1 MQVVDSSSMLHFQ
14 KLDVYQRSIEFLA
27 LARRV
32 RQRLPKGHADL
43 ADQLR
48 RAAQSIPQNIAEGC
62 GRTTRA
68 DKAKHYTIARG
79 SAMESASHFDVM
91 RVVDRCRVVRAGYR
105 AARTNR
111 GDADKAHRSLIVQ
124 GVDQAPR
131 YRSRVTSAA
140 TITGSITATATTR
153 AREAVREPH

>member
-1 MQVVDSSSMLHFQ
+1 VVPDRRRERGRNRLMQVVDSSSMLHFQ

-91 RVVDRCRVVRAGYR
+91 RVEE
-105 AARTNR
+105 
-111 GDADKAHRSLIVQ
+111 LIEAELYAQ
-124 GVDQAPR
+124 GIELLERIVAMLTKLIDP
-131 YRSRVTSAA
+131 
-140 TITGSITATATTR
+140 
-153 AREAVREPH
+153 

>member
-1 MQVVDSSSMLHFQ
+1 MDVIALGNGNDIVFVINAVDAERRRTRPVGATDSSSMLHLQ

-27 LARRV
+27 LTRRV

-48 RAAQSIPQNIAEGC
+48 RAAQSVPQNIAEGC

-79 SAMESASHFDVM
+79 SAMECASHFDV
-91 RVVDRCRVVRAGYR
+91 R
-105 AARTNR
+105 
-111 GDADKAHRSLIVQ
+111 
-124 GVDQAPR
+124 
-131 YRSRVTSAA
+131 
-140 TITGSITATATTR
+140 
-153 AREAVREPH
+153 